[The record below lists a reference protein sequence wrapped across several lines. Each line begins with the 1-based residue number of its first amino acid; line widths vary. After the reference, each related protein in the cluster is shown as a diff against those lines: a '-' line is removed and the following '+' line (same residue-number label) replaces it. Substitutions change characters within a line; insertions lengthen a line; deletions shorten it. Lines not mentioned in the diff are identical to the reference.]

1 MRRCLLSIGL
11 VAVAIGAAPCLLACD
26 KDGSSGAP
34 VASSAPSASVAPAS
48 PASAAATPPASAA
61 ASASAATAGP
71 PLPKCPAGLTG
82 NAVPAFCIKL
92 ASGYTVKDA
101 RTTPTKGSIA
111 YDSGNATDNLMI
123 SYDATPMAEQIKD
136 VEGELK
142 FGGDKIEKKGD
153 LPGGGKWYLGQHQ
166 DFERVVSVVKGQ
178 SGLTLKCSFAY
189 KTKNA
194 PSKDAT
200 DACKTIVVPSAS

>member
-1 MRRCLLSIGL
+1 MAST
-11 VAVAIGAAPCLLACD
+11 AAAPPA
-26 KDGSSGAP
+26 SAT
-34 VASSAPSASVAPAS
+34 ASSA
-48 PASAAATPPASAA
+48 ASAAA
-61 ASASAATAGP
+61 

-82 NAVPAFCIKL
+82 NAVPAYCIKL

-111 YDSGNATDNLMI
+111 YDSGSPTDNLMI
-123 SYDATPMAEQIKD
+123 SYDATPIAEQIKD

-166 DFERVVSVVKGQ
+166 DFERVVSLVKGQ
-178 SGLTLKCSFAY
+178 AGLTLKCSFAY
-189 KTKNA
+189 KTKSA

-200 DACKTIVVPSAS
+200 EACKSIVVPSGG

>member
-1 MRRCLLSIGL
+1 
-11 VAVAIGAAPCLLACD
+11 
-26 KDGSSGAP
+26 
-34 VASSAPSASVAPAS
+34 
-48 PASAAATPPASAA
+48 
-61 ASASAATAGP
+61 ATA

-82 NAVPAFCIKL
+82 NAVPVFCIKL

-111 YDSGNATDNLMI
+111 YDSGTPTDNLMI
-123 SYDATPMAEQIKD
+123 SYDATPIAEQVKD

-166 DFERVVSVVKGQ
+166 DFERVVSLVKGQ

-200 DACKTIVVPSAS
+200 EACKSIVVPSGS